1 MAHSGI
7 NDINGTAMYGEGN
20 PSELSCVF
28 MEGNNMGLKK
38 GPWTAVEDRILMEY
52 VSKQGE
58 GNWNSVQWNSGLKR
72 CGKSCRLRWAN
83 HLRPNLK
90 KGAFTPEEE
99 RLILEL
105 HAKYGNKWA
114 RMASQLPGRTDN
126 EIKNY
131 WNTRVKKRLRKGLP
145 LYPHDINPS
154 KRVCQSHSHSQQNA
168 MSIPTGVTQ
177 LSTTTVPQ
185 TDTSFSF
192 QLQASSSQNKTQ
204 LPPLPSQNH
213 PNSTLNHSLSLFD
226 LTTSSCTTSVPSF
239 TFHHPTPMLGT
250 PLGYKRY
257 Q

>member
-1 MAHSGI
+1 MAHNGI
-7 NDINGTAMYGEGN
+7 NNINGTAMYGEGN
-20 PSELSCVF
+20 SELSCVF

-38 GPWTAVEDRILMEY
+38 GPWTAVEDQIPMEY

-72 CGKSCRLRWAN
+72 CGKSCRLRWWAN

-105 HAKYGNKWA
+105 HAKYGN
-114 RMASQLPGRTDN
+114 MQMGTHGLSDN

-131 WNTRVKKRLRKGLP
+131 WNTRVKKRLRKGLS

-168 MSIPTGVTQ
+168 ISIPTGVTQ

-204 LPPLPSQNH
+204 LPTLPSQNH
-213 PNSTLNHSLSLFD
+213 PNSTLNISFP
-226 LTTSSCTTSVPSF
+226 PSI
-239 TFHHPTPMLGT
+239 
-250 PLGYKRY
+250 
-257 Q
+257 

>member
-1 MAHSGI
+1 MAHNGI
-7 NDINGTAMYGEGN
+7 NNINGTAMYGEGN
-20 PSELSCVF
+20 SELSCVF

-38 GPWTAVEDRILMEY
+38 GPWTAVEDQIPMEY

-72 CGKSCRLRWAN
+72 CGKSCRLRWWAN

-105 HAKYGNKWA
+105 HAKYGNMKWA

-131 WNTRVKKRLRKGLP
+131 WNTRVKKRLRKGLS

-154 KRVCQSHSHSQQNA
+154 KRSFLRAKYLIHQS
-168 MSIPTGVTQ
+168 
-177 LSTTTVPQ
+177 L
-185 TDTSFSF
+185 
-192 QLQASSSQNKTQ
+192 LQANYLKHHSSLQVKHLKNIHCQRSP
-204 LPPLPSQNH
+204 PPLMPA
-213 PNSTLNHSLSLFD
+213 
-226 LTTSSCTTSVPSF
+226 
-239 TFHHPTPMLGT
+239 
-250 PLGYKRY
+250 
-257 Q
+257 